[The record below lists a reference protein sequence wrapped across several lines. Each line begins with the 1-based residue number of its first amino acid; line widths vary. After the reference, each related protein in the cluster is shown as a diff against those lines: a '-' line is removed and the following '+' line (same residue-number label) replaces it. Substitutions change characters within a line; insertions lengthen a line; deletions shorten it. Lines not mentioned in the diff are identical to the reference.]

1 MSYYNTIPDKC
12 GTLWDKP
19 GLLLLAMCRLS
30 DMLFKEFESPASAAG
45 PVYLDVDTPII
56 HGEFQMPLAVDN
68 EVHLALGED
77 GGGRGKLL

>member
-1 MSYYNTIPDKC
+1 M
-12 GTLWDKP
+12 WDKP
-19 GLLLLAMCRLS
+19 ELLLLALCRLS
-30 DMLFKEFESPASAAG
+30 DIFQMLFKEFESPASAAG
-45 PVYLDVDTPII
+45 PVYPDIDTSII